1 MLVPKKNGQSNII
14 YLIIGIFGK
23 KLTMGHNTTADVS
36 ASVSLLSAAVSIT
49 TIQPYIS
56 LLASLIGVCSGL
68 FAIRHYYYK
77 HKERKQRGN
86 S

>member
-1 MLVPKKNGQSNII
+1 
-14 YLIIGIFGK
+14 
-23 KLTMGHNTTADVS
+23 MGHNTSADIS

-49 TIQPYIS
+49 AIQPFVS
-56 LLASLIGVCSGL
+56 LFASLIGICSGL

-77 HKERKQRGN
+77 HKERIKRGN